1 MPVCHDVLVGLWK
14 QNTKGLVGCRGNNM
28 CLESLLSPVKS
39 THQCSK
45 GSFPPTYV
53 PVHGNGQE
61 TEDGTHKGHTQ
72 QGVYDVVQPHL
83 GDAALLQ
90 VAHVGEGE
98 HEVLEGF
105 GGAGDGVEGGEAAD
119 EAVHGHVQ
127 VPVAQDGHHDQQVL
141 RQAHGADGEEDRER
155 DDNLGAVCLI

>member
-1 MPVCHDVLVGLWK
+1 
-14 QNTKGLVGCRGNNM
+14 M

-39 THQCSK
+39 SHRCSK

-72 QGVYDVVQPHL
+72 QGVYDVVQPRL
-83 GDAALLQ
+83 RDAALLQ

-155 DDNLGAVCLI
+155 DNNLGAVCLI